1 MTTAAGLACEGPRA
15 VEEVPS
21 LLDRAEALLAE
32 AGCATP
38 ARMQILLVLE
48 EVVTNILRNAWPGG
62 PGQGRVFTLAV
73 EAAPA
78 GDGVEVAI
86 ETEDD
91 GIAFDPTAAPPADID
106 VALEDRAI
114 GGLGLHFMREMTD
127 RQSYAR
133 IAGRNRLR
141 LERRCPATPKDNGT
155 SP

>member
-1 MTTAAGLACEGPRA
+1 MSQAAGIACEGPRA
-15 VEEVPS
+15 AEEVPA

-38 ARMQILLVLE
+38 ARMQVLLVLE

-62 PGQGRVFTLAV
+62 TGQGRVFTLALQ
-73 EAAPA
+73 AAPA
-78 GDGVEVAI
+78 GEAVEVAI

-91 GIAFDPTAAPPADID
+91 GIAFDPTAAAPADVD
-106 VALEDRAI
+106 AALEDRAI

-133 IAGRNRLR
+133 IGGRNRLR
-141 LERRCPATPKDNGT
+141 LERRCPAGA
-155 SP
+155 

>member
-15 VEEVPS
+15 VEEVPA

-38 ARMQILLVLE
+38 ARMQMLLVLE

-62 PGQGRVFTLAV
+62 AGQVRVFTLAV

-78 GDGVEVAI
+78 GDAVEVAI

-91 GIAFDPTAAPPADID
+91 GIAFDPTAAPPPD
-106 VALEDRAI
+106 VDAALEDRAI

-127 RQSYAR
+127 RQVYAR

-141 LERRCPATPKDNGT
+141 LERRCPAGD
-155 SP
+155 